1 MFSLT
6 KEQIAEECQALQDEA
21 EMDIEQL
28 RKLYG
33 HIEDENTESK
43 KPEPNVNIMYPY
55 LLFKY
60 IFLWFFLLPIEFSKF
75 MYFIG

>member
-28 RKLYG
+28 RKLYA
-33 HIEDENTESK
+33 HIEDENIEPK
-43 KPEPNVNIMYPY
+43 KPEPNVNIKYPY
-55 LLFKY
+55 LLLKY
-60 IFLWFFLLPIEFSKF
+60 IFLLFFI
-75 MYFIG
+75 

>member
-28 RKLYG
+28 KKLYA
-33 HIEDENTESK
+33 HIEDENTEPK
-43 KPEPNVNIMYPY
+43 KPEPNVNIKYPY

-60 IFLWFFLLPIEFSKF
+60 IFLLFFILPI
-75 MYFIG
+75 